1 MKRYDTD
8 VAIIGGGSAGLAAA
22 IVVAKEGKNAL
33 ILERDKELGG
43 ITLQCIHNG
52 FGIHEFKE
60 ELTGPEFVQR
70 FINKVKEL
78 DIPYKLETMVIKI
91 SKDKT
96 IYAINKDEGLIEIKA
111 KAIVLCMGCRERTRG
126 SINMPGF
133 RPAGI
138 YTAGQAQRFVN
149 VEGYLPGRSYVIL
162 GSGDIGMIMARRLT
176 WEGCQV
182 KAVVEIQPYVSGLL
196 RNQVQCLEDYDI
208 PLITTYT
215 VTKIHGRNRVKGV
228 TISKVDR
235 KFDRIIGT
243 DRFIECD
250 TLLLSVGLIPENELT
265 QNCGAEIS
273 SNGGPIVDNNLQT
286 TKEGI
291 FACGNVLQ
299 VHDLV
304 DLVVAEAKR
313 AGLNTIKYINNELG
327 KDIGKKK
334 HIKCVAGENVNYV
347 KPDLINIS
355 DLSEEIIFS
364 FRVNHPERRILIQ
377 FKDDDNKVLFKK
389 KRRYVLPSEMIELN
403 VNLLETGISEKTRQ
417 IQIEV
422 VPEPEILFD
431 NRNDFE
437 KWRGS
442 I

>member
-1 MKRYDTD
+1 
-8 VAIIGGGSAGLAAA
+8 LAAA
-22 IVVAKEGKNAL
+22 IVVKKAGLDVL
-33 ILERDKELGG
+33 ILERDRELGG

-70 FINKVKEL
+70 FINEAMELGVK
-78 DIPYKLETMVIKI
+78 YKLDTMVIKVTKEKI
-91 SKDKT
+91 
-96 IYAINKDEGLIEIKA
+96 IYAINNKDGMLEIKA
-111 KAIVLCMGCRERTRG
+111 KAIILAMGCRERTRG

-176 WEGCQV
+176 WEGCEV

-196 RNQVQCLEDYDI
+196 RNQVQCLEDYGI
-208 PLITTYT
+208 PLITSYT
-215 VTKIHGRNRVKGV
+215 ITRIHGRHRVKGV

-265 QNCGAEIS
+265 QNAGAEIS
-273 SNGGPIVDNNLQT
+273 LNGGPVVDNNLET
-286 TKEGI
+286 TIDGI

-313 AGLNTIKYINNELG
+313 AGLNAIILYFHFEQN
-327 KDIGKKK
+327 
-334 HIKCVAGENVNYV
+334 
-347 KPDLINIS
+347 DLI
-355 DLSEEIIFS
+355 EESSFS
-364 FRVNHPERRILIQ
+364 LRI
-377 FKDDDNKVLFKK
+377 
-389 KRRYVLPSEMIELN
+389 
-403 VNLLETGISEKTRQ
+403 KTIR
-417 IQIEV
+417 
-422 VPEPEILFD
+422 
-431 NRNDFE
+431 
-437 KWRGS
+437 
-442 I
+442 